1 GKAVLLKSKLSV
13 NLVFTWRK
21 KFPLP
26 SGHKGLGCVLW

>member
-1 GKAVLLKSKLSV
+1 MLLKSKLSV

-26 SGHKGLGCVLW
+26 S